1 MSYKTVF
8 VFLVLLATSFVHSF
22 PNLSGS
28 GGSGQ
33 NVHLAKLTSAAQS
46 LNASYVQALFQKD
59 DDSNASGGVDGYVD
73 TFFELFFD
81 EDDSSENKEPNTNL
95 VIDENFDSSTF
106 IDLLSEDIDKAY
118 KRKCAKISGN
128 DKTYSKVD
136 AAEIELGVCLKN
148 FVKSEEI
155 RSTYLK
161 LETNDDYNLL
171 IKTLCRKRDVPIKC
185 MDNFMAVDAQCSF
198 PSEIESDNSIRR
210 IVVSLLDLFCANDGN
225 DLISLIFGLEGRQCL
240 MENVDAMKICQYKE
254 VYAIVKGFLVKL
266 IENETFEFKMDEED
280 CKAFDDIRSCYVSAV
295 EKCVTHTPKNY
306 FASIY
311 QIIRNE
317 TQCAKIAPITN
328 LLD

>member
-1 MSYKTVF
+1 MSYKIGF

-33 NVHLAKLTSAAQS
+33 NVHLAKLTSAVQS
-46 LNASYVQALFQKD
+46 LNSSYVQALFQKD
-59 DDSNASGGVDGYVD
+59 DDSKESGGADGYVD
-73 TFFELFFD
+73 MFFDLFFD
-81 EDDSSENKEPNTNL
+81 EDDSIEPNL
-95 VIDENFDSSTF
+95 VIDQNFDSPVF
-106 IDLLSEDIDKAY
+106 IGLLSKDIEKAY

-136 AAEIELGVCLKN
+136 AAKIELGVCLKN

-155 RSTYLK
+155 RSTYSK
-161 LETNDDYNLL
+161 LETNDDYISS

-185 MDNFMAVDAQCSF
+185 MDNYMAIYAQCSF

-210 IVVSLLDLFCANDGN
+210 IVLSLLDLFCANDGN

-240 MENVDAMKICQYKE
+240 MENIDAVRICQYKE

-266 IENETFEFKMDEED
+266 IENETFEFKMDAED

-317 TQCAKIAPITN
+317 TQCAKIVPITN
-328 LLD
+328 VLN